1 MFHSSKVRADSL
13 NQSFVVHR
21 ISYVIDLSVDG
32 SIDTIDVFYY
42 IALHCIESMALIKS
56 TNDIDAIDILVHDSI
71 DVDIL
76 TMKSQVIQ
84 HN

>member
-1 MFHSSKVRADSL
+1 MAALILLTF
-13 NQSFVVHR
+13 
-21 ISYVIDLSVDG
+21 
-32 SIDTIDVFYY
+32 FYY

-56 TNDIDAIDILVHDSI
+56 TNDIDAVDILVHDSI